1 MNNNKSG
8 TGKGDI
14 MRIVKL
20 TQETKTSLLKDLLKR
35 SPDDYGTYEDTVKEI
50 VANVHKN
57 GDAALFS
64 YTEKFDHAH
73 VDASNVKVTDA
84 EIEEAYKEVSPEL
97 LAVIR

>member
-50 VANVHKN
+50 V
-57 GDAALFS
+57 D
-64 YTEKFDHAH
+64 
-73 VDASNVKVTDA
+73 KVVTW
-84 EIEEAYKEVSPEL
+84 
-97 LAVIR
+97 